1 MATSNNIKQLDKE
14 YIAQTYGRFDLALSH
29 GKGCDVWDFE
39 GNQYLDF
46 TSGIGVNS
54 LGWADD
60 DWLNAVV
67 AQAGKL
73 QHTSNL
79 FFTEPSS
86 QLAKKLVTAS
96 GLKRAFFCNSGAEAN
111 EGAVKTARKYSHDK
125 YGAGRSTVLTLVNS
139 FHGRTIS
146 TLAATGQD
154 VFHQHFHPFTEG
166 FEYVPANDIDTLKA
180 RLQTNDVCGV
190 LVEVVQGEGGVC
202 SLDNDYLQ
210 AVQTLCQ
217 EKDLI
222 FIIDEVQTGIGR
234 TGTLFSYEQFGLKPD
249 VVTLAKGLG
258 GGLPI
263 GAFLLGE
270 RVENTLGKSDH
281 GSTFGGNPVACAG
294 ANVVVD
300 RINTDFLA
308 EVQRKGQKL
317 RETLGT
323 LPKVKSVSGL
333 GLMIGVEFEE
343 GVLAS
348 DVVAKCIEKGVL
360 FLTAKTKLRLLPPL
374 VISNNQIEQG
384 MKVLREVLESY

>member
-1 MATSNNIKQLDKE
+1 MTTSNNIKQLDKE

-29 GKGCDVWDFE
+29 GKGCEVWDFE

-166 FEYVPANDIDTLKA
+166 FEYVPANDIDALKA
-180 RLQTNDVCGV
+180 RLQTNDVCGI

-294 ANVVVD
+294 ANVVMD
-300 RINTDFLA
+300 KINTNFLA

-317 RETLGT
+317 RKALAT

-333 GLMIGVEFEE
+333 GLMLGVEFEE

-360 FLTAKTKLRLLPPL
+360 FLTAKSKLRLLPPL
-374 VISNNQIEQG
+374 MISDAQIDQG
-384 MKVLREVLESY
+384 MNVLKEVLESY